1 MCPSKLNLQPQQ
13 PKCLTQYLPA
23 FLGSSWEA
31 SWHVPASSAMPGIP
45 SLHIPALLLRALQ
58 LQHLHQSPSLG
69 EPLRHCCST
78 WGCPCPRSLLQ
89 DLQPLQ
95 TAGQHKCTEERT
107 RITLGFPQ
115 SQPHPAAGHGSTH
128 HRTSLHI
135 LQLSPSHLAG
145 VDVLSMVLP
154 KSLPRE
160 VVSVLARKSLHPRG
174 VNTGFSVLPT
184 NQWLNQQLFTPLLTP
199 ATQPEGQ
206 GKNHQQQ
213 WLLGSLLLTAR
224 TRLCPNNWR
233 ASPCCSAGLA
243 PATAPAADSVFRCFS
258 QMMSLLSPAASVICS
273 IFYSRYLELLL

>member
-31 SWHVPASSAMPGIP
+31 PWHVPASSALPGIP

-128 HRTSLHI
+128 HRNPCTS
-135 LQLSPSHLAG
+135 SS
-145 VDVLSMVLP
+145 
-154 KSLPRE
+154 
-160 VVSVLARKSLHPRG
+160 
-174 VNTGFSVLPT
+174 F
-184 NQWLNQQLFTPLLTP
+184 
-199 ATQPEGQ
+199 
-206 GKNHQQQ
+206 
-213 WLLGSLLLTAR
+213 LLLTLLAWMC
-224 TRLCPNNWR
+224 LAWCSQR
-233 ASPCCSAGLA
+233 ASQGKWFQSWQGNLCIPEG
-243 PATAPAADSVFRCFS
+243 
-258 QMMSLLSPAASVICS
+258 
-273 IFYSRYLELLL
+273 